1 MHQSERGYRHQ
12 LRTVVSAT
20 AAPYGY
26 TLAVWSAGALASRAV
41 DAFPSTLDT
50 LLLLGGAVAGFALLA
65 GLAFGG
71 FGEAFRPT
79 PRRQVKVWGGM
90 HVPALGSSVLVCS
103 GVVHVLRGHLI
114 WLSVGFAATT
124 TYLAVLAGQYW
135 FTSVTGK

>member
-1 MHQSERGYRHQ
+1 MHQTGTNYRHQ

-41 DAFPSTLDT
+41 NAFPSTLDT
-50 LLLLGGAVAGFALLA
+50 LLLIGGAVAGFAILA
-65 GLAFGG
+65 SVAFGG
-71 FGEAFRPT
+71 LGEALRPAT
-79 PRRQVKVWGGM
+79 RRHVKVWGGM
-90 HVPALGSSVLVCS
+90 HVPALGSSVVVCS
-103 GVVHVLRGHLI
+103 GLVHVLRGHLI

-135 FTSVTGK
+135 FTSTAGE

>member
-1 MHQSERGYRHQ
+1 MHQTDTGYRHQ

-26 TLAVWSAGALASRAV
+26 TLALWSAGALASRSV
-41 DAFPSTLDT
+41 NAFPSTLDT
-50 LLLLGGAVAGFALLA
+50 LLLVGGAVSGFALLA

-71 FGEAFRPT
+71 FGEVFRPT
-79 PRRQVKVWGGM
+79 SRRQVKVWGGL
-90 HVPALGSSVLVCS
+90 HVPALGSSVLICS
-103 GVVHVLRGHLI
+103 GLVHVLRGHLV

-135 FTSVTGK
+135 FTSTTGE